1 MEPPVSYPQSDSF
14 QGKKIY
20 GKKSGCASKGC
31 FGIIGAVFL
40 LVVIGVIGYFFA
52 VPAIMPNHIS
62 GDFLDAV
69 IVPTKD
75 GKQNLW
81 ILTDGSFNFI
91 MEKSSPGSHSV
102 GRECYLCKTY
112 TYILDTKNQDVLKK
126 IKTPYEDII
135 TKIDMLYVDG
145 KVWEFTSDYGE
156 NEPKIEAFDPD
167 TGDKLMDTKQFIA
180 KYPVLSSGL
189 SKSYYDKKE
198 GTLRIETKDGKQGVI
213 YHIATEKLYPEYK
226 DLMEVQR
233 KDSTPTY
240 LAVLSPENSSS
251 QARKLLYLVSGPRA
265 NLLDHGSS
273 LDNFVKN
280 DDNLKYYGL
289 DARPLG
295 EKIYLEGIIYH
306 QDKDCAIIIYLDKL
320 GKKSNRLMT
329 CVDLK
334 TGKEKWTVDNDVLF
348 KRMRID
354 EEDDTFSSLF
364 FTKDNIDVKRAGELV
379 ILQLKGYGIMAI
391 DFSTGKKLWDKD
403 I

>member
-1 MEPPVSYPQSDSF
+1 MEPPISYPQSDSY

-20 GKKSGCASKGC
+20 GKKSGCAGKGC

-40 LVVIGVIGYFFA
+40 LVVIGIIGYYFA
-52 VPAIMPNHIS
+52 VPAIMPNRIS

-91 MEKSSPGSHSV
+91 MEKKSAGSHSV

-135 TKIDMLYVDG
+135 TKIDMLYING

-156 NEPKIEAFDPD
+156 NEPKIEAFDSD
-167 TGDKLMDTKQFIA
+167 TGEKLMDTKQFIA
-180 KYPVLSSGL
+180 KYPMLSAGL

-198 GTLRIETKDGKQGVI
+198 GTLRIETKDGKQGLI
-213 YHIATEKLYPEYK
+213 YKISDEKMYPEYK
-226 DLMEVQR
+226 DLMDVQR
-233 KDSTPTY
+233 KDSTQTY
-240 LAVLSPENSSS
+240 KAVLSPENSSS
-251 QARKLLYLVSGPRA
+251 QARKMLYLVSGPQA
-265 NLLDHGSS
+265 NILDHASS

-289 DARPLG
+289 EATQLG

-306 QDKDCAIIIYLDKL
+306 QDKDCAIIIYLDQL

-334 TGKEKWTVDNDVLF
+334 TGKEKWTVDKDVLF
-348 KRMRID
+348 KKMRID

-364 FTKDNIDVKRAGELV
+364 FTKDNIDVKRSGELI

-391 DFSTGKKLWDKD
+391 DYATGKKLWDKD